1 MATKYRVTLT
11 PEERDRLETLTTTGI
26 ASARTL
32 THARILLKADTSVPA
47 APAWTDAAIA
57 TALDCSLST
66 IHRVRELFVDVGL
79 DAALRRRPAPPRL
92 AKLDGEAEAH
102 LIALVCARPP
112 EGRARWSLRL
122 LADRYVALG
131 VGEAVS
137 YETIRL
143 VLKKTN

>member
-1 MATKYRVTLT
+1 MLLSVT
-11 PEERDRLETLTTTGI
+11 PEERDRLETLTTTGT
-26 ASARTL
+26 APARTL
-32 THARILLKADTSVPA
+32 THARILLKADTAVPLG
-47 APAWTDAAIA
+47 PAWRDGAIA

-79 DAALRRRPAPPRL
+79 EAALHRRPAPPRL

-102 LIALVCARPP
+102 LIALVCAPP
-112 EGRARWSLRL
+112 PSGRTRWSLRL

-131 VGEAVS
+131 VSEAVS